1 MVRRDPR
8 SFLVYNSLRMYR
20 EKDLDLQVSGNLK
33 VKLVSGNL
41 KVFEQH
47 LWLRRRE
54 TGSMVS
60 YLPWYVMFIYYYDT
74 NITRPK
80 RTENVNLQRLY

>member
-1 MVRRDPR
+1 
-8 SFLVYNSLRMYR
+8 MYR

-54 TGSMVS
+54 TGHPVS
-60 YLPWYVMFIYYYDT
+60 YLPWYTKELLIIY
-74 NITRPK
+74 
-80 RTENVNLQRLY
+80 Q